1 MKHCTFIIKPYK
13 ILTPFLLDWIADGKV
28 RSGSKIELMKARRKV
43 FVNAL
48 NYCKKKNRD
57 IISDKFIANKYKSK
71 DSKAFWKEVKK
82 RKTGGILSIS
92 EVDGKKNDEE
102 IVKVFH
108 DKFSAVTGVSV
119 NSQLDVVTEFCPNV
133 DFTNGFSSYCVKQ
146 AIKSL
151 STGVGYD
158 EIHSNHLKFSSPAMI
173 FIYAKLFNS
182 CIIHNHVPSAML
194 AAVINP
200 LIKNRSTNIRDSDN
214 YRGDD
219 FL

>member
-1 MKHCTFIIKPYK
+1 M
-13 ILTPFLLDWIADGKV
+13 
-28 RSGSKIELMKARRKV
+28 EARRKV

-48 NYCKKKNRD
+48 NYCKKNRD
-57 IISDKFIANKYKSK
+57 IISDKIIANKYKSK

-82 RKTGGILSIS
+82 RKTDGILSIS

-146 AIKSL
+146 SYKKSVNWGGIWWDTFEPFKVFF
-151 STGVGYD
+151 SCYD
-158 EIHSNHLKFSSPAMI
+158 FYICK
-173 FIYAKLFNS
+173 
-182 CIIHNHVPSAML
+182 II
-194 AAVINP
+194 
-200 LIKNRSTNIRDSDN
+200 
-214 YRGDD
+214 
-219 FL
+219 